1 MRAIATLVVLVL
13 VSVSAAESASGSEG
27 KALYDALCQ
36 TCHGTLGDGDG
47 VGIPEGML
55 RPRPFRVAVFKFDAD
70 ADWQKGTDAD
80 LALVIRNGP
89 AVYGGS
95 AFMPPWPTLED
106 AQIVDL
112 VAHIRKLQQS
122 VRAQGE
128 LSAQGG

>member
-1 MRAIATLVVLVL
+1 MRAIATLVLL
-13 VSVSAAESASGSEG
+13 LLASVSAAESESGSDG

-36 TCHGTLGDGDG
+36 SCHGAKGDGDG
-47 VGIPEGML
+47 IGIPVGML

-95 AFMPPWPTLED
+95 AFMPPWPTLEE
-106 AQIVDL
+106 AQITDL
-112 VAHIRKLQQS
+112 VAHIRVLQQS
-122 VRAQGE
+122 VRLPGE
-128 LSAQGG
+128 